1 MRRPRRSTLHFA
13 TAAAA
18 LTVASVIPFTFPNK
32 EALSQTTRTI
42 KIVVPLAPGGTAD
55 TLARILGEQISRDQG
70 VTVVIENRPGGG
82 TVIGT
87 EAVSRAAPDGNT
99 LLVTAPAFVISSHL
113 RKRTYDPL
121 TSFEPICQL
130 TRTPM
135 VIAVNSSSPYRT
147 LADFLEAGRTKP
159 GSLTLASVPGSI
171 AHVAFEMLKR
181 AAKVDLTFVP
191 YSGDA
196 PAVNDLLGGHVASV
210 LVPYAGVV
218 GEQVKAGALRVLASA
233 SRVRGEPLSDVPTV
247 AEAGYKDYE
256 VDFWNGVLAPANTP
270 KDTVS
275 QLAAWFSAAMQV
287 PEVNAKLVAQ
297 GFYPIGLCGSD
308 FGALLRRQYDDFGRI
323 IRDANIK
330 PE

>member
-1 MRRPRRSTLHFA
+1 MADQDAQSQPR
-13 TAAAA
+13 
-18 LTVASVIPFTFPNK
+18 
-32 EALSQTTRTI
+32 RTI

-55 TLARILGEQISRDQG
+55 TLARILGEQISRVQG
-70 VTVVIENRPGGG
+70 VSIVIENRPGGG

-99 LLVTAPAFVISSHL
+99 LLVTAPAFVISPHL
-113 RKRTYDPL
+113 RRRNYDPL

-135 VIAVNSSSPYRT
+135 VIAVNSASPYRT

-159 GSLTLASVPGSI
+159 GSLTVASVPGSV

-191 YSGDA
+191 YPGDA
-196 PAVNDLLGGHVASV
+196 PAVNDLLGGHVGSV

-218 GEQVKAGALRVLASA
+218 GEQVKAGTLRVLASA
-233 SRVRGEPLSDVPTV
+233 SRTRGEPLSDVPTV

-270 KDTVS
+270 KETLS
-275 QLAAWFSAAMQV
+275 QLAGWFTAALRV
-287 PEVNAKLVAQ
+287 PEVKAKLLAQ
-297 GFYPIGLCGSD
+297 GYDPIGLCGAD
-308 FGALLRRQYDDFGRI
+308 FGALLRKQYDDFGRVI
-323 IRDANIK
+323 HEANIK
-330 PE
+330 SE

>member
-1 MRRPRRSTLHFA
+1 MRRSRRTVLHLA

-18 LTVASVIPFTFPNK
+18 LTIVSSVPSQEARSQAS
-32 EALSQTTRTI
+32 RTI

-55 TLARILGEQISRDQG
+55 TLTRILGEQISRAQG
-70 VTVVIENRPGGG
+70 VTIVVENRPGAG

-87 EAVSRAAPDGNT
+87 EAVSHAAPDGNT
-99 LLVTAPAFVISSHL
+99 LLVTAPAFVIGPHL
-113 RKRTYDPL
+113 RRRNYDPL

-135 VIAVNSSSPYRT
+135 VIAVNSASPYGT
-147 LADFLEAGRTKP
+147 LTDFLNAGRTKP
-159 GSLTLASVPGSI
+159 GSLTVASVPGSI

-191 YSGDA
+191 YPGDA
-196 PAVNDLLGGHVASV
+196 PAVNDLLGGHVGSV

-218 GEQVKAGALRVLASA
+218 GEQVKAGTLRVLASA
-233 SRVRGEPLSDVPTV
+233 SRTRGEPLSDVPTI

-270 KDTVS
+270 KETLS
-275 QLAAWFSAAMQV
+275 QLAGWFTAALRV
-287 PEVNAKLVAQ
+287 PEVKAKLLAQ
-297 GFYPIGLCGSD
+297 GYDPIGLCGAD
-308 FGALLRRQYDDFGRI
+308 FGALLRKQYDDFGRVI
-323 IRDANIK
+323 HEANIK
-330 PE
+330 SE

>member
-1 MRRPRRSTLHFA
+1 MRLPPRNVLHLA
-13 TAAAA
+13 TAAVA
-18 LTVASVIPFTFPNK
+18 LTIACGMPGQ
-32 EALSQTTRTI
+32 EARSQVPRTI

-55 TLARILGEQISRDQG
+55 ILARILGEQIGRAQG

-99 LLVTAPAFVISSHL
+99 LLVTAPAFVISPHL
-113 RKRTYDPL
+113 RRRNYDPL

-135 VIAVNSSSPYRT
+135 VIAVNSASPYHT
-147 LADFLEAGRTKP
+147 LADFLAAGRTIP
-159 GSLTLASVPGSI
+159 GSLTVASVPGSV

-191 YSGDA
+191 YPGDA

-218 GEQVKAGALRVLASA
+218 GEQMKAGTLRALASG
-233 SRVRGEPLSDVPTV
+233 SRTRSDPLSAVPTV
-247 AEAGYKDYE
+247 AEAGYKEYE

-270 KDTVS
+270 KETVS
-275 QLAAWFSAAMQV
+275 QLAGWFAAAMQV
-287 PEVNAKLVAQ
+287 PEIKAKLVAQ
-297 GFYPIGLCGSD
+297 GFYPVGICGAN
-308 FGALLRRQYDDFGRI
+308 FGALLRKQYDDFGRI
-323 IRDANIK
+323 IHDANIK

>member
-1 MRRPRRSTLHFA
+1 MRLPPRNVLHLV
-13 TAAAA
+13 TAAVVLSIACGMP
-18 LTVASVIPFTFPNK
+18 SQ
-32 EALSQTTRTI
+32 EARSQAPRTI

-55 TLARILGEQISRDQG
+55 TLARILGEQIGRAQG

-99 LLVTAPAFVISSHL
+99 LLVTAPAFVISPHL
-113 RKRTYDPL
+113 RRRDYDPL

-135 VIAVNSSSPYRT
+135 VIAVNSASPYRT
-147 LADFLEAGRTKP
+147 LADFLEAGRTNP
-159 GSLTLASVPGSI
+159 GALTVASVPGSV

-191 YSGDA
+191 YPGDA

-218 GEQVKAGALRVLASA
+218 GEQMKAGTLRVLASG
-233 SRVRGEPLSDVPTV
+233 SRTRNDPLSDVPTV

-270 KDTVS
+270 KETVS
-275 QLAAWFSAAMQV
+275 QLAGWFAAAMQV
-287 PEVNAKLVAQ
+287 PELKAKLVAQ
-297 GFYPIGLCGSD
+297 GFYPVGICGAD
-308 FGALLRRQYDDFGRI
+308 FGALLRKQYDDFGRI
-323 IRDANIK
+323 IRDASIK

>member
-1 MRRPRRSTLHFA
+1 MRLPPRKVLHLA
-13 TAAAA
+13 TAAVA
-18 LTVASVIPFTFPNK
+18 LTIVCGMPRQ
-32 EALSQTTRTI
+32 EAQSQAPRTI
-42 KIVVPLAPGGTAD
+42 RIVVPLAPGGTAD
-55 TLARILGEQISRDQG
+55 TLARILGEQIGRAQG
-70 VTVVIENRPGGG
+70 VTIVIENRPGGG

-99 LLVTAPAFVISSHL
+99 LLVTAPAFVISPHL
-113 RKRTYDPL
+113 RRRNYDPL

-135 VIAVNSSSPYRT
+135 VIAVNSASPYRT
-147 LADFLEAGRTKP
+147 LADFLEAGRNNP
-159 GSLTLASVPGSI
+159 GSLTVASVPGSI

-191 YSGDA
+191 YPGDA
-196 PAVNDLLGGHVASV
+196 PAVNDLLGGHIASV

-218 GEQVKAGALRVLASA
+218 GEQMKAGTLRVLASG
-233 SRVRGEPLSDVPTV
+233 SRTRSDPLSVVPTV

-270 KDTVS
+270 KETVS
-275 QLAAWFSAAMQV
+275 ELAGWFSAAMQV
-287 PEVNAKLVAQ
+287 PEVKAKLVAQ
-297 GFYPIGLCGSD
+297 GFYPVGICGAD
-308 FGALLRRQYDDFGRI
+308 FGALLRKQYDDFGRI
-323 IRDANIK
+323 IHDANIK

>member
-1 MRRPRRSTLHFA
+1 MRRSRRTVLHLA

-18 LTVASVIPFTFPNK
+18 LTIVSSVPGQ
-32 EALSQTTRTI
+32 EARSQAPRTI

-55 TLARILGEQISRDQG
+55 TLTRILGEQISRAQG
-70 VTVVIENRPGGG
+70 VTIVVENRPGAG

-87 EAVSRAAPDGNT
+87 EAVSHAAPDGNT
-99 LLVTAPAFVISSHL
+99 LLVTAPAFVIGPHL
-113 RKRTYDPL
+113 RRRNYDPL

-135 VIAVNSSSPYRT
+135 VIAVNSASPYRT
-147 LADFLEAGRTKP
+147 LTEFLDAGRTKP
-159 GSLTLASVPGSI
+159 GSLTVASVPGSI

-191 YSGDA
+191 YPGDA
-196 PAVNDLLGGHVASV
+196 PAVNDLLGGHVGSV

-218 GEQVKAGALRVLASA
+218 GEQVKAGTLRVLASA
-233 SRVRGEPLSDVPTV
+233 SRTRGEPLSDVPTV

-270 KDTVS
+270 KETLS
-275 QLAAWFSAAMQV
+275 QLAGWFTAALRV
-287 PEVNAKLVAQ
+287 PEVKAKLLAQ
-297 GFYPIGLCGSD
+297 GYDPIGLCGAD
-308 FGALLRRQYDDFGRI
+308 FGALLRKQYDDFGRVI
-323 IRDANIK
+323 HEANIK
-330 PE
+330 SE